1 MWERGEWVREQQVRC
16 YGVECSEGGR
26 RCRHEVK
33 EVARVRVIGGLLSPE
48 RILDFIL
55 NVTRSHG
62 RILSRKETLFNLYFQ
77 RITPTS

>member
-1 MWERGEWVREQQVRC
+1 MCEQGERVREQQVRC
-16 YGVECSEGGR
+16 YGFECSEGGR
-26 RCRHEVK
+26 HCRHEVK
-33 EVARVRVIGGLLSPE
+33 EVAWDGVIGALLSPE